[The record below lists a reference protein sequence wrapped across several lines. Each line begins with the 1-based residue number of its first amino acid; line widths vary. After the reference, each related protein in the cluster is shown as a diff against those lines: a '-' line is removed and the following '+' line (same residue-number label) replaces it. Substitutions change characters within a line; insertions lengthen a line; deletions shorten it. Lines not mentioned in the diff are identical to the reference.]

1 MIVEL
6 LIGSLLSANSARP
19 WRGFLFQY
27 RGFLAG
33 SGGVASAMQL
43 AMNASFSGCASA
55 GLTSSDWTSLRSLFL
70 FIAAFE
76 EAVRHKLWGRWVR
89 TRG

>member
-1 MIVEL
+1 M
-6 LIGSLLSANSARP
+6 
-19 WRGFLFQY
+19 FQY

-43 AMNASFSGCASA
+43 AMNASFSGCVSA
-55 GLTSSDWTSLRSLFL
+55 GLTSSDWTKAVGPENNRPAVPLL